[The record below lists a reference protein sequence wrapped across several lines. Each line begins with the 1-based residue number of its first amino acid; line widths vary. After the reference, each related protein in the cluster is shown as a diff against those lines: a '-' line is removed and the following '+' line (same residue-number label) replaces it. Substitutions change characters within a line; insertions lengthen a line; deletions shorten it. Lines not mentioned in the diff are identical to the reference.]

1 MKWKNSQNPDILY
14 NLEES
19 IFTNVFENNGL
30 LVPEY
35 IPIVG
40 TEFLNNI
47 ENYSQVDICIYIM
60 KLYFSD
66 DLPNEIIE
74 SIVKE
79 SITFDCPLRIIKKKL
94 YICELFKGPTMAF
107 KDYGARIMSKMFN

>member
-35 IPIVG
+35 IPIVD
-40 TEFLNNI
+40 TEFLNSNKYSI
-47 ENYSQVDICIYIM
+47 E
-60 KLYFSD
+60 
-66 DLPNEIIE
+66 
-74 SIVKE
+74 
-79 SITFDCPLRIIKKKL
+79 
-94 YICELFKGPTMAF
+94 
-107 KDYGARIMSKMFN
+107 